1 MLNVDQH
8 NHNVKR
14 QNNPMT
20 VEDFK
25 KNLKKVNGG
34 EDFDQDMLDEIYNAI
49 KSEEIVMPAEQ
60 TGLVKE
66 NYLWKVLLR
75 RGASKDGIYLHAPN
89 GLYDHDLFSLIWGP
103 TIAALSFVFDKSNDV
118 TIYQKAISGFR

>member
-1 MLNVDQH
+1 MQKCNGEPFANADAAFTLAYAVIMLNVDQH

-20 VEDFK
+20 AEDFK

-49 KSEEIVMPAEQ
+49 K
-60 TGLVKE
+60 
-66 NYLWKVLLR
+66 
-75 RGASKDGIYLHAPN
+75 
-89 GLYDHDLFSLIWGP
+89 
-103 TIAALSFVFDKSNDV
+103 
-118 TIYQKAISGFR
+118 

>member
-20 VEDFK
+20 AEEFK

-34 EDFDQDMLDEIYNAI
+34 QDFDQDMLDEIYNAI
-49 KSEEIVMPAEQ
+49 KYALYNLCERIVIARSIEIDCDLVVM
-60 TGLVKE
+60 
-66 NYLWKVLLR
+66 
-75 RGASKDGIYLHAPN
+75 
-89 GLYDHDLFSLIWGP
+89 
-103 TIAALSFVFDKSNDV
+103 
-118 TIYQKAISGFR
+118 